1 MAASR
6 CWCAIVNWL
15 KPGDVLVLACAAL
28 ATAAL
33 FLHAWNKPAG
43 NTVVVRAQGR
53 LMLRADLARDA
64 DYTVAGTL
72 GTSRIEVRQG
82 RARVAADPGPRQ
94 ICVKQGWLSR
104 TGETALCLANQVS
117 VEIGGADR
125 AFDSLGY

>member
-1 MAASR
+1 M
-6 CWCAIVNWL
+6 NWL

-43 NTVVVRAQGR
+43 HTVLVRAQGR
-53 LMLRADLARDA
+53 LMLRADLAQDA
-64 DYTVAGTL
+64 DYAVHGAL
-72 GTSRIEVRQG
+72 GISRIEVREG

-104 TGETALCLANQVS
+104 TGDAALCLANQVS
-117 VEIGGADR
+117 LEIGGADR
-125 AFDSLGY
+125 AFDSLSY